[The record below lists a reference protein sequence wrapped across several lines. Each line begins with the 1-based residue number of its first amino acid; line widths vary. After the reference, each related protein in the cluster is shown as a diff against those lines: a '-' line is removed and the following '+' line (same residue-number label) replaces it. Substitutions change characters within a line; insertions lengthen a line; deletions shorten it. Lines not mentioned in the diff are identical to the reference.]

1 MVSNV
6 PDPLS
11 TSPAWLTL
19 GYWIA
24 AAEAQ
29 GAWLRTPSCSPEL
42 LCCDGLGCPC
52 F

>member
-11 TSPAWLTL
+11 AAQAPLAL

-29 GAWLRTPSCSPEL
+29 GVQPRMPCCSLEL
-42 LCCDGLGCPC
+42 P
-52 F
+52 